1 MSESNCMGCP
11 GATLL
16 PLREMFGTLLIK
28 ELIVFL
34 RVALPDPELRVAV
47 SGERVLNFESKQ
59 EVNKS
64 PITMK

>member
-1 MSESNCMGCP
+1 MGCP

-16 PLREMFGTLLIK
+16 PLREMLGTLLIK
-28 ELIVFL
+28 ELIFL